1 MGASASA
8 PAELDRAKARALVG
22 AGWNEETE
30 KRWAELCG
38 EGSTVSLLAAAEVAK
53 ELKLQIVD
61 MRDAVATMRSAA
73 IDMEDSGVRAMIKLA
88 GKSAKLGH
96 LNELFRQFNNPE
108 VISERRERA
117 IREEF
122 FVSHR
127 GISDELEK
135 WWEAAS
141 LFFDDNWDDFLSKDE
156 YAKFH
161 ERLLRLM
168 REEDEMTKEEAQ
180 AALDADFEVDAG
192 EDGRVSLCVSHE
204 EFRYAMF
211 QLADH
216 WTTSLDAREYVDFL
230 RSGYDVVFAD
240 LIAADHMRP
249 PEEWRKALKGFK
261 GKSVALV
268 KTALGPD
275 ACIEIISDIYAS
287 KLVANAAKENRGKAR
302 ACPSRNGGLHDA
314 LRGRVRPYTTEN
326 CAFMMDFFRDL
337 QPVVDKIL
345 GEQTLLDT
353 KLQKAL
359 RNKKVASHFGFLM
372 ADDVEPMIVDRLRAF
387 GGVDGDAPLFQC
399 IHFAFQAVC
408 QVKEVDHHGQRLS
421 VKLCTA
427 IDALTFVGTVAGAVD
442 VIKQSAKD
450 GEVAA
455 APKTIGHVKQQSWQV
470 AHAMSGRQLAKGGGE
485 DELRAPETT
494 PKPPGKA

>member
-1 MGASASA
+1 M
-8 PAELDRAKARALVG
+8 
-22 AGWNEETE
+22 
-30 KRWAELCG
+30 
-38 EGSTVSLLAAAEVAK
+38 
-53 ELKLQIVD
+53 
-61 MRDAVATMRSAA
+61 
-73 IDMEDSGVRAMIKLA
+73 
-88 GKSAKLGH
+88 
-96 LNELFRQFNNPE
+96 
-108 VISERRERA
+108 
-117 IREEF
+117 
-122 FVSHR
+122 
-127 GISDELEK
+127 
-135 WWEAAS
+135 
-141 LFFDDNWDDFLSKDE
+141 
-156 YAKFH
+156 
-161 ERLLRLM
+161 
-168 REEDEMTKEEAQ
+168 
-180 AALDADFEVDAG
+180 
-192 EDGRVSLCVSHE
+192 SHE

-216 WTTSLDAREYVDFL
+216 WTTSLDAKEYVDFL

-302 ACPSRNGGLHDA
+302 VPLVQFTINYFVRKHGANTKTCVVKFKEFSNGVANIVDDHGHVFHDYA
-314 LRGRVRPYTTEN
+314 LVYAQMVGYTTRSGRVRPYTTEN

-353 KLQKAL
+353 YLQKAL

-372 ADDVEPMIVDRLRAF
+372 ADDVETMIVDRLRAF

-408 QVKEVDHHGQRLS
+408 QVKEVDHHGRRLS

-494 PKPPGKA
+494 PKTKPPGKA